1 MQAFP
6 YAHWSHVWMSN
17 VMISFLTRNS
27 ICILKWLFLA
37 SQFLAL
43 RYDYMMGTGN
53 VIFTPVWC
61 NRCNCSLFTVH
72 WNILWHLFVT
82 PWCSW
87 LLVWPSCYIVSFGL
101 EFDGNTCLRALSVL
115 NPKRKTEFTVQLISV
130 TWSWT
135 HLAVAKIICLWV
147 CVTTTYQ
154 EYLLSNPWFAW
165 TSDI

>member
-1 MQAFP
+1 MLYLPSTLLTYMQAFA

-27 ICILKWLFLA
+27 ICILKWLFLS

-72 WNILWHLFVT
+72 WNILWHLFIT

-87 LLVWPSCYIVSFGL
+87 LLVWPSCYIVSTC
-101 EFDGNTCLRALSVL
+101 DGKINIKKFCLMLVQNLMEIHAWEPCLYSTPRGKL
-115 NPKRKTEFTVQLISV
+115 NSQYS
-130 TWSWT
+130 
-135 HLAVAKIICLWV
+135 
-147 CVTTTYQ
+147 
-154 EYLLSNPWFAW
+154 
-165 TSDI
+165 